1 MFGLGKKKKFEQ
13 HQKLLYQC
21 QHFGEFA
28 LDLAEENSDADQI
41 EFWQAKLGR
50 ITKVRDG
57 SLRKDGLID
66 KNDEFFLDALREKCE
81 EVYYKTEISKQQS
94 FDESFIPDEG
104 WEDFLEDVKDKV
116 G

>member
-1 MFGLGKKKKFEQ
+1 M
-13 HQKLLYQC
+13 C
-21 QHFGEFA
+21 IRDSFGEFA
-28 LDLAEENSDADQI
+28 LNLAEENADADQI
-41 EFWQAKLGR
+41 EFWQTKLGR

-66 KNDEFFLDALREKCE
+66 KNDEFFLDALRDKCE

-94 FDESFIPDEG
+94 FDDSFVPEEG
-104 WEDFLEDVKDKV
+104 WEEYLEDVKDKV